1 MERGE
6 GQLIS
11 RKLFVDTLVGI
22 KKEFEN
28 RDSAEKELAKLG
40 LRIDADRTPFLE
52 SMLEILKEVVPDPYD
67 YIGWWLY
74 DASDYRVS
82 WEEDGQKIEKDLQN
96 PNDLYDFLLDGAVKS
111 TDVETLLADV
121 PAKEYDLAPQKMI
134 EQTDF
139 LRYMGKLPIPVGYYL
154 MLKPGGQSFLG
165 GGLFADLFKDATQ
178 MVRDHISAHGDQW
191 NEIVTAPA
199 FQAHFTVGGT
209 RLKNV
214 PAGYDPA
221 HPQAEYLKHKSWYLE
236 YPIPD
241 ADLLDSTAFLSH
253 AAEIFRLMKPFND
266 YLNAALARF
275 KMPER

>member
-111 TDVETLLADV
+111 TDVETLLAEV

-139 LRYMGKLPIPVGYYL
+139 LRYMDAVLNYLETHDIVIQIAQEGVGKYVVMGAKLYHQLFEGLRRPE
-154 MLKPGGQSFLG
+154 LG
-165 GGLFADLFKDATQ
+165 NEDNMITVEIQIDPELECRARQAFEGTGFTLEQVCEMFIVWCAHYPKDASKWIEGAKKRQEEREKT
-178 MVRDHISAHGDQW
+178 SAEGKQ
-191 NEIVTAPA
+191 E
-199 FQAHFTVGGT
+199 
-209 RLKNV
+209 
-214 PAGYDPA
+214 
-221 HPQAEYLKHKSWYLE
+221 
-236 YPIPD
+236 
-241 ADLLDSTAFLSH
+241 
-253 AAEIFRLMKPFND
+253 
-266 YLNAALARF
+266 
-275 KMPER
+275 PE